1 MERSLGVGLTPLETR
16 REVVLHVAA
25 RAEELGYDA
34 FYLAE
39 GWGYDAGALLA
50 EVATRTDRIRLGTG
64 VLNVWGRSPAG
75 IAMLATTLDE
85 ISGGRFTL
93 GLGTGSAQLAEGLHD
108 TPFQAPVERL
118 GAVVRQVR
126 RLLEGE
132 RLVPAQ
138 AGEHRPLRLAT
149 KPRPALPIQLAALG
163 PAAVRLTGELADGW
177 YPFLLPLSAL
187 PDAVATLE
195 RAAAGRATPQIAP
208 CLPVAVSPDPRTA
221 RAVAAWWVAFYLTSM
236 GPLYRGTLRRLGHGA
251 AVDAVLAA
259 NPAPGS
265 AEVPAGA
272 EVLLDELTVHGDA
285 AAARAALERWYAA
298 GAQTPVLALPPGRP
312 VAELD
317 HILESLRPAT
327 HRDDRVAYE
336 GIGARSPATTPS

>member
-1 MERSLGVGLTPLETR
+1 MKRSLAVGLTPLETR
-16 REVVLHVAA
+16 REVVLHVAS

-50 EVATRTDRIRLGTG
+50 EVATRTHRIRLGTG
-64 VLNVWGRSPAG
+64 VLNVWGRSPAS

-108 TPFQAPVERL
+108 VPFEAPVERL

-126 RLLEGE
+126 RLLDGE
-132 RLVPAQ
+132 RLAPTQ
-138 AGEHRPLRLAT
+138 ARGQRPLRLAT
-149 KPRPALPIQLAALG
+149 KARPALPIHLAALG
-163 PAAVRLTGELADGW
+163 PAAVQLTGELADGW

-187 PDAVATLE
+187 PDGISAVE
-195 RAAAGRATPQIAP
+195 RAAAGRPRPLISP

-221 RAVAAWWVAFYLTSM
+221 RAVASWWVAFYLTSM
-236 GPLYRGTLRRLGHGA
+236 GPLYRESLRRLGHGA

-259 NPAPGS
+259 NPTPGS
-265 AEVPAGA
+265 ADVPDAA
-272 EVLLDELTVHGDA
+272 EVLLDELTVRGVA
-285 AAARAALERWYAA
+285 AGARAALERWYAA

-312 VAELD
+312 LAELD
-317 HILESLRPAT
+317 HVLEALRPAG
-327 HRDDRVAYE
+327 D
-336 GIGARSPATTPS
+336 PAPTAPRGRRRTPAATSV